1 MRLLISLKAASGVL
15 AENPYRRIVLVGSI
29 SRLWVC
35 NYNMQ
40 YVLQLACLEW
50 PQPCWFL
57 VFVWNEIVS
66 DNCLATGDPTPWR
79 NTTRDGSILH
89 NLSYIRIWVWVRRF
103 SFCHPS
109 RRWNL
114 KENKQTTTTTTAK
127 RILSCILSLHF
138 LFISFSFLPAFPP
151 CIHFCLSGSLISFY
165 RESNPI
171 PTKTY

>member
-1 MRLLISLKAASGVL
+1 MFSKDLRKVGSWPRYIYSLQERIMRLLISLKAASGVL

-66 DNCLATGDPTPWR
+66 DNCLATGDPTPGR

-89 NLSYIRIWVWVRRF
+89 NLWNIRIWVWVRRF
-103 SFCHPS
+103 SFCHPVDD
-109 RRWNL
+109 
-114 KENKQTTTTTTAK
+114 E
-127 RILSCILSLHF
+127 I
-138 LFISFSFLPAFPP
+138 
-151 CIHFCLSGSLISFY
+151 
-165 RESNPI
+165 
-171 PTKTY
+171 